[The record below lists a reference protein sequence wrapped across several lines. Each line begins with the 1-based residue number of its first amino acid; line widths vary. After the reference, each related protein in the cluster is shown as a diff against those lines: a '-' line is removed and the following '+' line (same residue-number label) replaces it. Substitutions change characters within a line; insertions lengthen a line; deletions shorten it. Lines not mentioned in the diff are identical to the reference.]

1 VHALAVSNAVKKAWV
16 EAGVR
21 PEAVEVVRPG
31 IDLGRIEH
39 GRRAEIRRSWGIED
53 ETVTVVGFMGAPEG
67 WMDAGRA
74 AHIVVL
80 AALAGGWG
88 GRMKLIAGP
97 GCVRL
102 GAGVRMMDALL
113 RQGAMVV
120 DERMQR
126 PWEIVPGL
134 DAALVLGDDTKKA
147 DEDERRK
154 GGNGGRGGR
163 GGRGGGLAAAWNL
176 LQRRPWSGSA
186 PTGGGGGQSA
196 WTGAVCVPDEVRRG
210 RSGPGMLPV
219 LYAAAAGKIIAGE
232 ASYALSEVVEH
243 RHSGV
248 LSKPGEDHDLALKL
262 KQALEDRQLAWKI
275 KDAAR
280 SEAFSYFARSRYRAD
295 LHTVLGQVA
304 RGEKVAAPAMPMTGG
319 LRFAGIG

>member
-1 VHALAVSNAVKKAWV
+1 MN
-16 EAGVR
+16 
-21 PEAVEVVRPG
+21 
-31 IDLGRIEH
+31 
-39 GRRAEIRRSWGIED
+39 
-53 ETVTVVGFMGAPEG
+53 
-67 WMDAGRA
+67 
-74 AHIVVL
+74 
-80 AALAGGWG
+80 
-88 GRMKLIAGP
+88 
-97 GCVRL
+97 
-102 GAGVRMMDALL
+102 ALL
-113 RQGAMVV
+113 REGSMVV

-134 DAALVLGDDTKKA
+134 DVALVLGDDTKKA
-147 DEDERRK
+147 EGMGD
-154 GGNGGRGGR
+154 
-163 GGRGGGLAAAWNL
+163 GGGLASAWSL
-176 LQRRPWSGSA
+176 LHRRPWSGTA
-186 PTGGGGGQSA
+186 HRRSA
-196 WTGAVCVPDEVRRG
+196 WSSAVTAPDEVRRG

-248 LSKPGEDHDLALKL
+248 LAKPGEDHDLALKL

-280 SEAFSYFARSRYRAD
+280 SEAFSFFARSRYRGD

-304 RGEKVAAPAMPMTGG
+304 RGEKVAAPALPVTGG